1 MLLLNKM
8 EVMFVKPFVI
18 FSAVDGL
25 IATDVMSFQWSVVR
39 RKSFKQSARGQVMFL
54 IFHLLNTE

>member
-18 FSAVDGL
+18 FFAVDGL

-39 RKSFKQSARGQVMFL
+39 RKSFKQSARERTGNVSN
-54 IFHLLNTE
+54 ILLT

>member
-18 FSAVDGL
+18 FFAVDGL

-39 RKSFKQSARGQVMFL
+39 RKSFKQSARGQGCMMG
-54 IFHLLNTE
+54 IIGG

>member
-18 FSAVDGL
+18 FFAVDGL
-25 IATDVMSFQWSVVR
+25 IATDVMSFQRSVAM

-54 IFHLLNTE
+54 IFH

>member
-18 FSAVDGL
+18 FFAVDGL
-25 IATDVMSFQWSVVR
+25 IATDVMSFQWSVAR
-39 RKSFKQSARGQVMFL
+39 RKSFKQSARERTGNVSNISL
-54 IFHLLNTE
+54 T